1 MVTKRKLK
9 DPNSP
14 VVKRP
19 APEIALQAKII
30 ELDDYRRAH
39 ALAVRAQI
47 EDEQATSSM
56 LKRDPGLAVRKGN
69 WTSKSSGPLPRRNCL
84 QSKPAACNVKAKRLD
99 HPIKEIAHWLCRVV
113 YFDRSSLTANRGHR
127 TARRTTRRST
137 LIQPSGRGG
146 SCHGHRSR

>member
-1 MVTKRKLK
+1 MVAKRKLK

-19 APEIALQAKII
+19 ASEIALQGKII

-56 LKRDPGLAVRKGN
+56 LKRDPGLAVEKRKLDFKIQRAIAE
-69 WTSKSSGPLPRRNCL
+69 TELLCSPSPRRTR
-84 QSKPAACNVKAKRLD
+84 QDA
-99 HPIKEIAHWLCRVV
+99 
-113 YFDRSSLTANRGHR
+113 RGKDGLGIGATGSR
-127 TARRTTRRST
+127 
-137 LIQPSGRGG
+137 PSGDCS
-146 SCHGHRSR
+146 SCR

>member
-56 LKRDPGLAVRKGN
+56 LKRDPGLAVGKRKLDF
-69 WTSKSSGPLPRRNCL
+69 KIQRALPRRNCL
-84 QSKPAACNVKAKRLD
+84 QSKPAAN
-99 HPIKEIAHWLCRVV
+99 E
-113 YFDRSSLTANRGHR
+113 
-127 TARRTTRRST
+127 ARRQRQRRT
-137 LIQPSGRGG
+137 GNRRNGIAPVW
-146 SCHGHRSR
+146 